1 MIQDIDETLKELL
14 VQRGGVDT
22 ASIDIRFEMPNR
34 EWSAAITKPTINLFL
49 YDIREN
55 HELRSAQRAFRD
67 NGLEAMKQR
76 VRDMQ
81 RFAVSMYVLDA
92 YDADVLGRDVP
103 PEVLDAARNP
113 VRDSEGFHYNR
124 LRVRKISN
132 GDGKP
137 IYTAN

>member
-1 MIQDIDETLKELL
+1 MRRLFWRIFGLFWAATVVLI
-14 VQRGGVDT
+14 
-22 ASIDIRFEMPNR
+22 I
-34 EWSAAITKPTINLFL
+34 AITWITSNNF
-49 YDIREN
+49 EN
-55 HELRSAQRAFRD
+55 EKLPVHDVTRMDLALNDELRSAQRAFRD

-103 PEVLDAARNP
+103 TEVLDAARNP

-132 GDGKP
+132 GNALQQFTLGR
-137 IYTAN
+137 AG